1 MKSRLLALVSL
12 LIFCLLASAGRAAE
26 PQRIGGLKVA
36 GHAWTWGKGTVFEA
50 IDHCKEVGVN
60 SLEVFLMGQKLSTE
74 TGEVLFGEVMP
85 DDALAALQAKCQA
98 SGVRIINAY
107 IGQKQWTRIG
117 QDEAALRKFFE
128 FGKRLG
134 VTGFTGEPAEKQWDM
149 IERMVKEY
157 GVTFSIHNH
166 WHGFEAEYF
175 GGPYPYWDPRVTAE
189 KLNAQKR
196 DPRFGLCFDTGHAA
210 RSGLDVQVVLKAIA
224 GRCISVHLKDVSAA
238 NLEAHD
244 VPYGHGIVDVPAF
257 LAELRRQEIRGHVGL
272 EYEWSDSP
280 TFATDVKALVDF
292 IRTTSASAF
301 PPSKTLGDVS
311 SYGRNIQRTMRLL
324 ATSTP
329 EHRNTVRVLF
339 YGQSITEQGWWK
351 IVADDLRARF
361 PNANLIIENRAL
373 GGYSAQLL
381 VKTAETDLYAF
392 QPDLL
397 IFYVYGAHDKYED
410 IIRRTRERTCAE
422 ILQQDDH
429 ITKPEQLTED
439 LSPVPITAGKWDQF
453 MNYNWLPMLA
463 KKYGTEF
470 CDQRAL
476 WKRYLTDYQL
486 APKDLLKDG
495 VHLNPHGEY
504 VMAEFV
510 KAYLRYD
517 PKLGSS
523 PAEEWV
529 KTMDASWHEGLLH
542 LEFEGNRID
551 AICSPG
557 GVPAEVRI
565 DGKKPSEFPELYG
578 FTRALAKPGSKW
590 PPIAPIGSEKPLLPE
605 DWTMQVQVDPTN
617 EKAYTFSLAGSKTG
631 ADGEGRSDRR
641 FVSNSGRI
649 VIEPEA
655 WGVPF
660 ALGVL
665 GGQKPVAAKFTVQ
678 WSVVPHFVDRLVQP
692 EKVDPTVETTITL
705 AQGLA
710 NTKHTLDL
718 SMGSG
723 RASITGLRIY
733 RPPLDRH

>member
-1 MKSRLLALVSL
+1 MKSLLLATCLSFL
-12 LIFCLLASAGRAAE
+12 LGAFGLGAE
-26 PQRIGGLKVA
+26 QRIGGLKVA

-50 IDHCKEVGVN
+50 IDHCQEVGVD
-60 SLEVFLMGQKLSTE
+60 SLEVFLMGQKLSNE

-85 DDALAALQAKCQA
+85 DDALAALEEKCNA

-107 IGQKQWTRIG
+107 IGKMQWTRIG

-128 FGKRLG
+128 FGKKLG
-134 VTGFTGEPAEKQWDM
+134 VTGFTGEPTEAQWDM
-149 IERMVKEY
+149 VERMVKEY

-166 WHGFEAEYF
+166 WNGFAADYF
-175 GGPYPYWDPRVTAE
+175 GGPYPYWDPRVTAA

-210 RSGLDVQVVLKAIA
+210 RSGLDVLAVLKAIQ

-238 NLEAHD
+238 NLDAHD

-280 TFATDVKALVDF
+280 TFATDVKTLVEF
-292 IRTTSASAF
+292 IRNS
-301 PPSKTLGDVS
+301 PPPPKTLGDVS

-329 EHRNTVRVLF
+329 EHRHTVRVLF

-361 PNANLIIENRAL
+361 PDANLIIENRAL
-373 GGYSAQLL
+373 GGYSSQLL
-381 VKTAETDLYAF
+381 VKTAETDLYPF

-422 ILQQDDH
+422 ILMQNDH
-429 ITKPEQLTED
+429 VTKPEQLTEEMD
-439 LSPVPITAGKWDQF
+439 PAKVPIQSGHWDQF
-453 MNYNWLPMLA
+453 MNFNWLPMLA

-510 KAYLRYD
+510 NAYLRYD
-517 PKLGSS
+517 SKLSAS
-523 PAEEWV
+523 PTEDWV
-529 KTMDASWHEGLLH
+529 KTFNATWHEGLLH

-551 AICSPG
+551 AICAPG

-565 DGKKPSEFPELYG
+565 DGRKPSEFPELYG

-590 PPIAPIGSEKPLLPE
+590 PPIAPIGSEKLLLLE
-605 DWTMQVQVDPTN
+605 DWTMQVQVDPASD
-617 EKAYTFSLAGSKTG
+617 KAYTFSLAGSKTG
-631 ADGEGRSDRR
+631 PDGAGRSDQR
-641 FVSNSGRI
+641 FVSHSGRI

-665 GGQKPVAAKFTVQ
+665 GGQKPVAAQFTVK
-678 WSVVPHFVDRLVQP
+678 WSVVPHFVDTLVTP
-692 EKVDPTVETTITL
+692 EKLDPTVETAITL

-718 SMGSG
+718 SIGSG
-723 RASITGLRIY
+723 QAPITGLRIY
-733 RPPLDRH
+733 RPPLDRR